1 MSFAEPNDKILLKL
15 LDASAMRYK
24 VLTNNLTNQHT
35 PGYKRSTVKFEDL
48 LAKEMTHTKPDV
60 SSITPEIHQDLV
72 TPAGPDGNNVNAEL
86 ELNAMMQ
93 NRLQYELYS
102 TLLGGRMELLR
113 TAIQDGR

>member
-1 MSFAEPNDKILLKL
+1 MSFAGPNDKILLKL

-35 PGYKRSTVKFEDL
+35 VGYKRSTVKFEDL
-48 LAKEMTHTKPDV
+48 LAKEMSEANPDIQSV
-60 SSITPEIHQDLV
+60 TPEIHMDHV
-72 TPAGPDGNNVNAEL
+72 TPGGPDGNNVNAEL
-86 ELNAMMQ
+86 ELNAMAQ